1 MAQNSYKIILL
12 GESSVGKTS
21 IINRLTKNIF
31 DILTVS
37 TISEYFC
44 EKEIDIKGTL
54 IKLQIWDTAGEEK
67 FRSLI
72 SNYYNGAAAAILVY
86 DIKRKDSFLELKNYW
101 YDQVKETAPK
111 NISKK

>member
-1 MAQNSYKIILL
+1 MTYDEKIQIIII
-12 GESSVGKTS
+12 GESGVGKTS

-86 DIKRKDSFLELKNYW
+86 DITSKNSFEEMKNLW
-101 YDQVKETAPK
+101 YKEINKYSP
-111 NISKK
+111 NISM